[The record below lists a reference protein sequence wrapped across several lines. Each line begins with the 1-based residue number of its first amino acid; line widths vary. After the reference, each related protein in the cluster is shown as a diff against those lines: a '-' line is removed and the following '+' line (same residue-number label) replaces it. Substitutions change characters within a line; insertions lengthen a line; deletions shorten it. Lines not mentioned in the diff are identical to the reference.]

1 MAVSWGNAECFDER
15 PGKRLATARPCLARP
30 RRQPGDGHSPG
41 AMRAGGA
48 SERARREHMTRLPDH
63 GDVLRMAAFLE
74 GHPGWSAFWDKR
86 DGVWRAAEDDPSS
99 ELYVEDADA
108 SRVIDYMATHTRRD
122 VRHDH
127 GE

>member
-1 MAVSWGNAECFDER
+1 MSDAISLPTPYAAARVAEF
-15 PGKRLATARPCLARP
+15 LA
-30 RRQPGDGHSPG
+30 
-41 AMRAGGA
+41 
-48 SERARREHMTRLPDH
+48 EHLS
-63 GDVLRMAAFLE
+63 
-74 GHPGWSAFWDKR
+74 WSAFWDKR

-108 SRVIDYMATHTRRD
+108 SRVIDYMVTDTRRD

>member
-15 PGKRLATARPCLARP
+15 PGKRLATATAPGAAPETAR
-30 RRQPGDGHSPG
+30 GGHSPG
-41 AMRAGGA
+41 TMRAGRA
-48 SERARREHMTRLPDH
+48 AERAGREHMTRLPDH
-63 GDVLRMAAFLE
+63 ADVLRMAAFLE
-74 GHPGWSAFWDKR
+74 DHPGWSAFWDKR

-99 ELYVEDADA
+99 ELHVEDADA

-127 GE
+127 GV

>member
-15 PGKRLATARPCLARP
+15 PGKRLATATVPGGAPETARG
-30 RRQPGDGHSPG
+30 RHSPG

-127 GE
+127 GA

>member
-1 MAVSWGNAECFDER
+1 MLNASMR
-15 PGKRLATARPCLARP
+15 ARKRLAGATMPVPGAAPEAARGGP
-30 RRQPGDGHSPG
+30 SPG
-41 AMRAGGA
+41 AMRAGRA

-63 GDVLRMAAFLE
+63 GDVIRMAAFLE

-99 ELYVEDADA
+99 KLYVEDADA

>member
-1 MAVSWGNAECFDER
+1 MRR
-15 PGKRLATARPCLARP
+15 PKKRLATAAASSAALEMARV
-30 RRQPGDGHSPG
+30 GHSPG
-41 AMRAGGA
+41 AMRAGRA
-48 SERARREHMTRLPDH
+48 SETARRQQMTRLPDH

-86 DGVWRAAEDDPSS
+86 DGVWRAAEDDPPS
-99 ELYVEDADA
+99 ELYIEDADA
-108 SRVIDYMATHTRRD
+108 SQVIDYMTTNTRRD

>member
-1 MAVSWGNAECFDER
+1 MATVAASSAALEM
-15 PGKRLATARPCLARP
+15 ARV
-30 RRQPGDGHSPG
+30 GHSPG
-41 AMRAGGA
+41 AMRAGRA
-48 SERARREHMTRLPDH
+48 SETARRQQMTRLPDQ

-108 SRVIDYMATHTRRD
+108 SQVIDFMATHTRWD
-122 VRHDH
+122 ERHDH

>member
-1 MAVSWGNAECFDER
+1 MTVSWGNAETFGER
-15 PGKRLATARPCLARP
+15 PGNQPATAAGPDAA
-30 RRQPGDGHSPG
+30 PGDGTGCPLPERG
-41 AMRAGGA
+41 AGGKA
-48 SERARREHMTRLPDH
+48 SGRSRRERMTRLPDH
-63 GDVLRMAAFLE
+63 GDALRMAAFLDS
-74 GHPGWSAFWDKR
+74 HPGWSAFWDKR

-108 SRVIDYMATHTRRD
+108 GRVIDYMVTHTRRD

>member
-15 PGKRLATARPCLARP
+15 PGKRMAAAAASSAAPEMARV
-30 RRQPGDGHSPG
+30 GHSPG
-41 AMRAGGA
+41 AMRAGRA
-48 SERARREHMTRLPDH
+48 SETARREQMTRLPDH

-99 ELYVEDADA
+99 ELYIEDADA
-108 SRVIDYMATHTRRD
+108 SQVIDYMATNTRRD

>member
-1 MAVSWGNAECFDER
+1 MDGGCSGI
-15 PGKRLATARPCLARP
+15 KRGL
-30 RRQPGDGHSPG
+30 GDGPGRHSPG
-41 AMRAGGA
+41 AMRAGRT
-48 SERARREHMTRLPDH
+48 SETARWQQMTGLPDR

-108 SRVIDYMATHTRRD
+108 SQVIDYMATHTRWD

>member
-15 PGKRLATARPCLARP
+15 PWKRLATAPVPGSAPETARG
-30 RRQPGDGHSPG
+30 RHSPG
-41 AMRAGGA
+41 ATRTGRA
-48 SERARREHMTRLPDH
+48 SERERREHMTELPDH
-63 GDVLRMAAFLE
+63 GDVLRMAAFLD

-108 SRVIDYMATHTRRD
+108 SRVIDYMATHTWRD

-127 GE
+127 GV

>member
-1 MAVSWGNAECFDER
+1 MTVSWGNTECFDER
-15 PGKRLATARPCLARP
+15 PGKRPATATA
-30 RRQPGDGHSPG
+30 PGAAPETTRGCRSPG
-41 AMRAGGA
+41 AMRAGRA
-48 SERARREHMTRLPDH
+48 PERARREHMTRLPDH
-63 GDVLRMAAFLE
+63 ADVLRMAAFLE

-99 ELYVEDADA
+99 KLYAEDADA

>member
-15 PGKRLATARPCLARP
+15 PGKRLATAAVPGAAPETARG
-30 RRQPGDGHSPG
+30 RHSPG
-41 AMRAGGA
+41 AMRAEGA

-108 SRVIDYMATHTRRD
+108 SRVIDYMATNTRRD
-122 VRHDH
+122 GHDH

>member
-15 PGKRLATARPCLARP
+15 PGKRLATAAVPGAAPETAR
-30 RRQPGDGHSPG
+30 GHHSPG
-41 AMRAGGA
+41 SMRAGGA

-63 GDVLRMAAFLE
+63 EDVRRMAAFLE

-108 SRVIDYMATHTRRD
+108 SRVIDYVATHMRRD
-122 VRHDH
+122 IRHDH